1 MSPAWQVD
9 SLPLS
14 HQGSPLSN
22 IFKGHGIITIFP
34 LKSKIIKV
42 IKIKIII
49 KTKIIKVIVDSFN
62 LSYIT
67 VQSEDCLYLS

>member
-1 MSPAWQVD
+1 MD

-14 HQGSPLSN
+14 HQGSPLSK
-22 IFKGHGIITIFP
+22 IFKGHRIITISP
-34 LKSKIIKV
+34 LKSKVIKV